1 MIIDYYFLFLK
12 TKIKN
17 GSVFKQALNSF
28 LIFIKHKIT
37 KFKSFNYKLLLNDI
51 NMTYH
56 LMYSTSFLPLMKD
69 VAWSLDG
76 GVDHVNQLDLRA
88 RNGYFNSAVA
98 RDTFLFTFRQKRI

>member
-37 KFKSFNYKLLLNDI
+37 KFKSFNYKLTI
-51 NMTYH
+51 
-56 LMYSTSFLPLMKD
+56 K
-69 VAWSLDG
+69 
-76 GVDHVNQLDLRA
+76 
-88 RNGYFNSAVA
+88 
-98 RDTFLFTFRQKRI
+98 

>member
-69 VAWSLDG
+69 VA
-76 GVDHVNQLDLRA
+76 
-88 RNGYFNSAVA
+88 
-98 RDTFLFTFRQKRI
+98 